1 MRPVLYHS
9 VGARGLRVL
18 WTVEELGIDC
28 DVRLLPFP
36 PRREAPDYLEINP
49 LGTVPALVC
58 GDVTMT
64 ESTAIA
70 HFLAARSGPT
80 PLVIGVDEPDY
91 GAFLDFLHH
100 ADATLT
106 FPQTV
111 YLRFALFE
119 PGRGLADAGNLYA
132 DWFAARLIKLEK
144 RLEGGRDFL
153 CGERFTIADIAITYA
168 LFLAEAIG
176 LGDRVPVAVRDYG
189 RRMMDRPAFGRA
201 RAREQA
207 GG

>member
-9 VGARGLRVL
+9 TGARGLRVL
-18 WTVEELGIDC
+18 WTVEEIGLDC
-28 DVRLLPFP
+28 DLRLLPFP
-36 PRREAPDYLEINP
+36 PRHQAPDYLAVNP
-49 LGTVPALVC
+49 LGTVPALVF

-80 PLVIGVDEPDY
+80 PLIVEADEPDY

-111 YLRFALFE
+111 YLRFAVLE
-119 PGRGLADAGNLYA
+119 PGRGLADAGKLYA
-132 DWFAARLIKLEK
+132 EWFAARLVKLER
-144 RLEGGRDFL
+144 RLEGAREFL
-153 CGERFTIADIAITYA
+153 CGGRFTIADIAIAYA
-168 LFLAEAIG
+168 LFLAETIG
-176 LGDRVPVAVRDYG
+176 LGDHMPAAVRDYG
-189 RRMMDRPAFGRA
+189 RRMMDRPAFK
-201 RAREQA
+201 RAREREQA
-207 GG
+207 SG